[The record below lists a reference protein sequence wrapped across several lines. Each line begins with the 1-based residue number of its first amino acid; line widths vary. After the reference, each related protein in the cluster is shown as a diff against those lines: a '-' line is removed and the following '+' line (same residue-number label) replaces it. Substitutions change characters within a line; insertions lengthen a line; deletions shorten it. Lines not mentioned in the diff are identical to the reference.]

1 MPRFLR
7 LGNQMIHI
15 PSVSSVTIGTTCL
28 GRPLLRLSYHITK
41 KVESVYYKNWEEC
54 QRDFNRIKTALTE
67 VEALLEKIGLTEPEA
82 RIIAREQ
89 ALADT
94 VDKVMSKTK
103 DGLDQIDMMVKEGVK
118 ELEEKQ

>member
-67 VEALLEKIGLTEPEA
+67 VESLLEKISLTELEV
-82 RIIAREQ
+82 IV
-89 ALADT
+89 LVDT
-94 VDKVMSKTK
+94 VEKVMSKAK
-103 DGLDQIDMMVKEGVK
+103 EGLDQIDMTVKESVK